1 MVSVHEIF
9 NIDDAKEETHYL
21 VVEFNDIIIKFMQ
34 YIHFW
39 KEKKAD
45 KSNINHLL
53 SLLIQ
58 TIKSQPNEQKKR
70 NLQVII
76 FFRKLLYKF

>member
-1 MVSVHEIF
+1 MHEIF

-21 VVEFNDIIIKFMQ
+21 VVEFNDIIIKFLQ
-34 YIHFW
+34 YLHFW

-45 KSNINHLL
+45 KANINHLL
-53 SLLIQ
+53 TLLIQ

-76 FFRKLLYKF
+76 IFILKILL